1 MFSDATINT
10 GANGRKCQN
19 CIEKPE
25 DCDAHCQKAA
35 SFEKIN
41 SCALANTPAAGECKS
56 IFALA
61 LIPGVD
67 KPLILVTNDDG
78 IYAPGIRFL
87 AGVAARYGRIVVVA
101 PDKPQSG
108 MGHAITIN
116 STLRLQ
122 KTNYHPAEAEYSC
135 SGTPVDCVKMAVNH
149 ILKRRPDLVLSGINH
164 GSNSSINV
172 IYSGTM
178 SAAIEGA
185 LEGTPS
191 IGFSLCDYS
200 MEADFTQAEKYV
212 SEIIQN
218 SIRKRMPKGTC
229 LNVNIPKLRA
239 ADFKGIKVV
248 RQARANWVEKFEERK
263 DPYGREYYWLT
274 GEFVNFEPESPD
286 TDEWALANGYIS
298 VVPTHADLTAHTSI
312 EPLKFLETI

>member
-1 MFSDATINT
+1 MPD
-10 GANGRKCQN
+10 R
-19 CIEKPE
+19 P
-25 DCDAHCQKAA
+25 
-35 SFEKIN
+35 
-41 SCALANTPAAGECKS
+41 
-56 IFALA
+56 
-61 LIPGVD
+61 V
-67 KPLILVTNDDG
+67 ILVTNDDG
-78 IYAPGIRFL
+78 IFAPGISRLAKIASRF
-87 AGVAARYGRIVVVA
+87 GKIVVVA

-116 STLRLQ
+116 ATLRID
-122 KTNYHPAEAEYSC
+122 KTRHHPDAELEYAC

-149 ILKRRPDLVLSGINH
+149 ILKKRPDLVLSGINH

-200 MEADFTQAEKYV
+200 MEADFSQAEKFIAK
-212 SEIIQN
+212 IISDALTN
-218 SIRKRMPKGTC
+218 KMPKGIC
-229 LNVNIPKLRA
+229 LNVNIPKLKA
-239 ADFKGIKVV
+239 ADFKGIKIV
-248 RQARANWVEKFEERK
+248 RQARANWVERFEERK

-274 GEFVNFEPESPD
+274 GEFVNFEPESLD

-298 VVPTHADLTAHTSI
+298 VVPTHADLTAHGYLDK
-312 EPLKFLETI
+312 LKHHENYEI